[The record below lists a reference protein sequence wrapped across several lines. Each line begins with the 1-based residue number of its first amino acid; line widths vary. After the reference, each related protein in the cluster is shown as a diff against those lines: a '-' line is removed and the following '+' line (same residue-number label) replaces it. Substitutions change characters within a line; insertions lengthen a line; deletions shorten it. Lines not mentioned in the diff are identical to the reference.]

1 MQSDSVAACVREGLV
16 VETAGLPR
24 RPRFRPV
31 TLESPPAPA
40 EGKYAY
46 DRKAVR
52 GPKAAGRLL
61 AENERLC
68 LWYVKRQYRRGRIL
82 PGDWDEAYALAL
94 EGLWVACRR
103 WDPARKVKF
112 GYYAT
117 WWMRHGLSRYH
128 QKKERAY
135 REQEALG
142 LCSLDTPTTLDGVPL
157 KDLVAAGYG
166 PGSPVREEP
175 TFLRGGDGSGDGCGS
190 RQGPKTW
197 AGDEAPQFSPE
208 NPPDGPERGVHAFLK
223 LLGPATCRLL
233 RQHFWEGLSYGQIA
247 QRLGVSKQRVGMRVR
262 QAVEELRVEMERAGL
277 ARADIEDLLLG

>member
-31 TLESPPAPA
+31 TLESPPGPA

-103 WDPARKVKF
+103 WDPARQVKF

-117 WWMRHGLSRYH
+117 WWMRHGLSVYH
-128 QKKERAY
+128 ARKQRAY

-142 LCSLDTPTTLDGVPL
+142 LCSLDTPTALDGVPL

-166 PGSPVREEP
+166 PGSPVKEEP
-175 TFLRGGDGSGDGCGS
+175 TFLGGVVAK
-190 RQGPKTW
+190 PVEATT
-197 AGDEAPQFSPE
+197 AAPQFSPE

-233 RQHFWEGLSYGQIA
+233 RQHFWEGLSYEQIA